1 MKNKILIMITL
12 ASVADF
18 VAGAFLLLDDECWKL
33 ALAALLLSTFWI
45 CSFLW
50 ANSELVERTV
60 DKLITRI
67 AEKGVDIYARYR
79 NKIKR
84 VYRKDYE

>member
-60 DKLITRI
+60 DKLI
-67 AEKGVDIYARYR
+67 
-79 NKIKR
+79 NKICKR
-84 VYRKDYE
+84 KRHQNRHSGSAIKKNINN

>member
-1 MKNKILIMITL
+1 MKNKILITITL
-12 ASVADF
+12 ASVAAF
-18 VAGAFLLLDDECWKL
+18 IRGALFLVSDVWWKL

-60 DKLITRI
+60 DKFITRI
-67 AEKGVDIYARYR
+67 TEKGADIYARYR

-84 VYRKDYE
+84 VYRKNYE